1 MDEHL
6 LIVAEDQVD
15 STVEFFRKYMAGFL
29 ISTHETSASVCGSDY
44 ERSQENATADT
55 GDLLCMMFGATNT
68 VREDRF
74 FTNAMERQTNATA
87 LPLNCTVPIDNNSS
101 RIVPYFR
108 ALNCSFSNLNEQYEN
123 ASRYPDCNDVMF
135 INDTTSIS
143 FMLNSTTTNLTH
155 ATNGFQVDGGV
166 RDRVSNYSVPN
177 GASAFGRRHAE
188 IGSSEILG
196 ATIFYNNQVITIEAL
211 ISNMYIGKCRHVCIV
226 RTICVSMDKHDTWY

>member
-6 LIVAEDQVD
+6 LNVAEDEVD

-44 ERSQENATADT
+44 ERSQDNATADT

-68 VREDRF
+68 VRDNRF
-74 FTNAMERQTNATA
+74 FTNTTERQTNATT
-87 LPLNCTVPIDNNSS
+87 LPLNCTVPINNNSS

-135 INDTTSIS
+135 INNETSIS
-143 FMLNSTTTNLTH
+143 FMLGSMTTDLAN
-155 ATNGFQVDGGV
+155 ATNGFQIDGGV
-166 RDRVSNYSVPN
+166 RDIVSNYLV
-177 GASAFGRRHAE
+177 GASEFGRQHAE
-188 IGSSEILG
+188 IGNSEMG

-211 ISNMYIGKCRHVCIV
+211 ISNMCIGKCRHVCIV
-226 RTICVSMDKHDTWY
+226 RTVLSCMC